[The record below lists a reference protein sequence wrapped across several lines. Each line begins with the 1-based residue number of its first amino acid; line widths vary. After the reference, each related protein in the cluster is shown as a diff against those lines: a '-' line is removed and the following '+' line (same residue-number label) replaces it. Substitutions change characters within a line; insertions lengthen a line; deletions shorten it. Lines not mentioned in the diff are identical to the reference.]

1 VKSSSAKPA
10 AKPQPKNTQDA
21 RRRLYALPQRQ
32 HNVDRAG
39 LNGQLNSL
47 SGKGQ
52 NIQTTK
58 AYGHDILRYDS
69 KTMNLRTLRKGSK
82 VVAGTVLGRIGPS
95 AGLAPHLNF
104 AIRPAGR
111 GAPSIDPKP
120 ILDGWKLLEDTSIY
134 RAAGKNPFA
143 STSVSQALLASKT
156 QLQHQVLADPRL
168 SIYSC
173 GRNDIKTGQINRRIL
188 AAMEYLADNGFRLT
202 ITALRCGHSQYTTS
216 GYVSEHYYGDA
227 MDIAAVNGI
236 PIVGNQGPGTIT
248 EAVIKTLL
256 KLQGNMQPHQII
268 SLMNLGGPSFAL
280 PDHYDHIHVGYAPQ
294 PGDVGYGGGSAQTTS
309 SQFNSLLK
317 GGQWKRL
324 IGRIAQIHNPKV
336 RTKPS
341 RFSLKTGKGAG
352 D

>member
-1 VKSSSAKPA
+1 
-10 AKPQPKNTQDA
+10 
-21 RRRLYALPQRQ
+21 
-32 HNVDRAG
+32 
-39 LNGQLNSL
+39 
-47 SGKGQ
+47 
-52 NIQTTK
+52 
-58 AYGHDILRYDS
+58 
-69 KTMNLRTLRKGSK
+69 MNLRTLKKGSK
-82 VVAGTVLGRIGPS
+82 VVAGTVLGRIDTS
-95 AGLAPHLNF
+95 DGLAPHLNF

-111 GAPSIDPKP
+111 GAPKIDPKP
-120 ILDGWKLLEDTSIY
+120 ILDGWKLLEDTAIY

-143 STSVSQALLASKT
+143 ATSVSQALLASKT
-156 QLQHQVLADPRL
+156 QLERQVLADPRL
-168 SIYSC
+168 SIYQC
-173 GRNDIKTGQINRRIL
+173 GRDDIRTGQIDRRIL

-202 ITALRCGHSQYTTS
+202 ITALKCGHSMMTSS

-227 MDIAAVNGI
+227 MDIAVVNGI

-256 KLQGNMQPHQII
+256 RLQGTMQPHQVI

-280 PDHYDHIHVGYAPQ
+280 PDHYDHIHVGYAPE
-294 PGDVGYGGGSAQTTS
+294 PGDVDYKGGPGSSAS

-336 RTKPS
+336 PTKPS
-341 RFSLKTGKGAG
+341 RFSLNIRKGAG